1 MRRTL
6 ITALAF
12 AALTATAV
20 GAVQVT
26 DREARV
32 VCVPPAVIE
41 ALS

>member
-1 MRRTL
+1 MRKTL

-20 GAVQVT
+20 AGVQVT
-26 DREARV
+26 DREHA
-32 VCVPPAVIE
+32 VCVPPAVIN